1 LFNNYARNYSVQ
13 EQFTPEQLA
22 EEVAFIDLV
31 METSVMQVL
40 HQFLISK
47 GTLSSSFHS
56 HFYFCVKFR
65 QAKLYSALCIQ
76 YVYCEIGYFT
86 EDVQEFK
93 QFLWNKWFA
102 RWSVYVPGVVASSGW
117 EHTYLGESGSDE
129 ILYGFESWIQVYN
142 EEEYGHLNYLG
153 YIEVI
158 ETEST
163 TVLSLPILLNGNHV
177 SYKPF
182 SNLNVGVSPELEL
195 ALGTLCYITRDGV
208 DEPCVFQTSDAIEYA
223 MDVHSI
229 DYNGVNYIE
238 NSHTTFGEEED

>member
-1 LFNNYARNYSVQ
+1 V
-13 EQFTPEQLA
+13 T
-22 EEVAFIDLV
+22 
-31 METSVMQVL
+31 
-40 HQFLISK
+40 
-47 GTLSSSFHS
+47 
-56 HFYFCVKFR
+56 
-65 QAKLYSALCIQ
+65 
-76 YVYCEIGYFT
+76 
-86 EDVQEFK
+86 EFK
-93 QFLWNKWFA
+93 QFLSTIWFG
-102 RWSVYVPGVVASSGW
+102 RWSEYVPGVVASSGW

>member
-1 LFNNYARNYSVQ
+1 
-13 EQFTPEQLA
+13 
-22 EEVAFIDLV
+22 
-31 METSVMQVL
+31 MQVL